1 MVFCE
6 QKLSKNLILYIINNI
21 YLFTN
26 KNLVNINK
34 EENSMRKNDYLFIF
48 NCKEIIDKFKTT
60 QKYLLII
67 FIKIIIF
74 QYFYIS
80 VSSNIRKI

>member
-1 MVFCE
+1 MVFFE
-6 QKLSKNLILYIINNI
+6 QKLLNNLKLYRINNI

-34 EENSMRKNDYLFIF
+34 EENSIRKNDYLFIF
-48 NCKEIIDKFKTT
+48 NFKEIIDKFKTT